1 MLYCVYGSVE
11 GGDERMPPVKMV
23 YVSEEAHR
31 HLRLLAAR
39 RNRPMGKVV
48 EELVDQELADLV
60 NPWTGTEGLIL
71 QQKALAAVWDDPALD
86 VYDDD

>member
-1 MLYCVYGSVE
+1 
-11 GGDERMPPVKMV
+11 MPRAKMV

-48 EELVDQELADLV
+48 EELVDQELTDLI
-60 NPWTGTEGLIL
+60 NPWTGTEGLML
-71 QQKALAAVWDDPALD
+71 QQKVLAAVWDDPALD

>member
-1 MLYCVYGSVE
+1 
-11 GGDERMPPVKMV
+11 MPAAKMI

-48 EELVDQELADLV
+48 AELVDQELADLI
-60 NPWTGTEGLIL
+60 NPCLLYTSD
-71 QQKALAAVWDDPALD
+71 AADE
-86 VYDDD
+86 